1 MENTSERSTLN
12 AEIENLSEQL
22 RKIKEN
28 NAILKS
34 LDEEKKKLSDME
46 NSFFSSKN
54 SLHIILFNKE
64 QYPLNCQLL
73 VVVLLRKID
82 IILF

>member
-1 MENTSERSTLN
+1 MENTTERSTLN

-34 LDEEKKKLSDME
+34 LDEEKEKLSDME

-54 SLHIILFNKE
+54 SLDIILFNK
-64 QYPLNCQLL
+64 
-73 VVVLLRKID
+73 
-82 IILF
+82 